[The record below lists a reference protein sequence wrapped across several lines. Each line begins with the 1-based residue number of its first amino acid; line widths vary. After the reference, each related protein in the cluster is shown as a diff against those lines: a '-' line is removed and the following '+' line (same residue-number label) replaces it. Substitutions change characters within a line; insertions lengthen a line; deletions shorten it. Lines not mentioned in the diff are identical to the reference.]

1 MANDSTE
8 LIQELHRLEHKL
20 NSPAANTAGKLGALI
35 RIGQVKELKAFEDM
49 CAEWEISARVMI
61 RALNILVRLQLVDLT
76 VDGEYKVAS
85 RL

>member
-8 LIQELHRLEHKL
+8 LIQELQRLENRL
-20 NSPAANTAGKLGALI
+20 NSPAANTAGKLGTLI

-76 VDGEYKVAS
+76 ADGEYKVAS